1 MKSCAAA
8 HECGCHHS
16 TGEFCAAKV
25 PIFSNLAQEQLAMIT
40 KLITRRKY
48 KKGQVVFWEGDLSDR
63 FVIVHEGKIKT
74 FKYTREGKEQIL
86 YILAEGDF
94 FGDLSLL
101 KKGVFQSNGEALED
115 VSVCTIAKD
124 DFDKILK
131 ENPEIA
137 LRVLESVHDRL
148 ERLENLVQ
156 TLSTK
161 DMEARIA
168 SLLINFAKN
177 FGYKRDDKIVLD
189 LSLTREE
196 MANFIGVT
204 RETMS
209 RKLSSMQDEGFIE
222 LVGNKRI
229 IINNLEDL
237 EDLT

>member
-1 MKSCAAA
+1 MKSCAVA
-8 HECGCHHS
+8 HECGCRHAS
-16 TGEFCAAKV
+16 GEFCAAKV
-25 PIFSNLAQEQLAMIT
+25 PIFSNLANEQLAMIT
-40 KLITRRKY
+40 KRITRRRY

-63 FVIVHEGKIKT
+63 FVIVHEGKIKI
-74 FKYTREGKEQIL
+74 FRYTREGKEQIL
-86 YILAEGDF
+86 YILSEGDF
-94 FGDLSLL
+94 LGDLSLL
-101 KKGVFQSNGEALED
+101 KKGVFQSNGEAIED

-131 ENPEIA
+131 ENPEIS
-137 LRVLESVHDRL
+137 LRILESVHDRL
-148 ERLENLVQ
+148 EKLENLVQ

-177 FGYKRDDKIVLD
+177 FGYKRDDRIVLD

-209 RKLSSMQDEGFIE
+209 RKLSSMQEEGFIE